1 MHRRLA
7 LLGATF
13 AFAVPVGITAAPAF
27 AASYPDKVK
36 SEYLKGCKQG
46 AKKDGASARDAR
58 VFCKTSLKCLQ
69 RELTLKE
76 FGQYGKAVAK
86 GDKTP
91 PHNRVVKRCVKEA
104 AKAL

>member
-7 LLGATF
+7 LLGAT
-13 AFAVPVGITAAPAF
+13 AALAVPVGITAAPAV
-27 AASYPDKVK
+27 AANYPDKVK
-36 SEYLKGCKQG
+36 SEYLKGCKEG
-46 AKKDGASARDAR
+46 ATDDGASAKEAR
-58 VFCKTSLKCLQ
+58 TFCRASLKCLQ

-76 FGQYGKAVAK
+76 FRQYGAAVDK

-104 AKAL
+104 AAAV